1 MTWRE
6 EHCPRSAPEA
16 CCPPSSTSHV
26 PGQRAAPGLSTTH
39 GIGHPGLR
47 PSPHPHAPGQRPPQG
62 WARSAAWVEAH
73 RYVETPSGSRTN
85 GVPGPPLVLHGPVT
99 QCHSHAHTGSHTH
112 TPTRAR
118 TLTRSHAHTG
128 SHTHTPTRARTHA
141 AHRLTPMSL
150 APRAPRTH
158 SSCKGRP
165 WTVFQDSDSRALVDR
180 FLREPGSRQTL

>member
-47 PSPHPHAPGQRPPQG
+47 PSPHPARPRPAAPSRVGPQRSLGGGSQVRGDPDRLPDKRSPQ
-62 WARSAAWVEAH
+62 
-73 RYVETPSGSRTN
+73 
-85 GVPGPPLVLHGPVT
+85 PPLVLHGPMT

-112 TPTRAR
+112 T
-118 TLTRSHAHTG
+118 LTRPHRLAHSHAR
-128 SHTHTPTRARTHA
+128 TPTRARTHA

-150 APRAPRTH
+150 VPRAPRTH
-158 SSCKGRP
+158 SSCRGRP
-165 WTVFQDSDSRALVDR
+165 WTVFQDSDSRALEDR